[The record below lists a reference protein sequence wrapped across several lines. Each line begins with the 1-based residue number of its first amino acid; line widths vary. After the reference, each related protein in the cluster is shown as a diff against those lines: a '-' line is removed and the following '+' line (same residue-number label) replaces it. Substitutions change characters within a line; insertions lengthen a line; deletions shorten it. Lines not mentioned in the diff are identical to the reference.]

1 MPGTVTEIA
10 RNATTEAGVSYYPVK
25 LEVEA
30 AQNVRSGMSVEVS
43 ILNQQALGAVSL
55 SLDALSYDEYNRPF
69 VYLKD
74 SEGKLVAEY
83 VETGV
88 SDGQYI
94 EIVSGVSEGEAVY
107 YQSNDLARFFAMQQ
121 RMMGVESR

>member
-1 MPGTVTEIA
+1 MYLNALDTTVPGTVTETRPQ
-10 RNATTEAGVSYYPVK
+10 RNHRSGVSYYPVK

-74 SEGKLVAEY
+74 AEA
-83 VETGV
+83 
-88 SDGQYI
+88 S
-94 EIVSGVSEGEAVY
+94 SSPNMSKPA
-107 YQSNDLARFFAMQQ
+107 
-121 RMMGVESR
+121 